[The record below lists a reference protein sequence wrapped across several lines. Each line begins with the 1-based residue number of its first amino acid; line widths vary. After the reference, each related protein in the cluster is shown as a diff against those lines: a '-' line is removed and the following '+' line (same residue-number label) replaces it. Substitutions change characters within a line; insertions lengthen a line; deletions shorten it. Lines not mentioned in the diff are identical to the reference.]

1 MGLTVHFS
9 HYNSGSRA
17 ADDDLWDLLN
27 DIEHSW
33 LHAWKGLLLGSPCSA
48 EDRQCIHEETA
59 ELGAELNKIANT
71 EVNQDK
77 LEVDKS
83 NLKGVYPVINK
94 YLPTVSQY

>member
-17 ADDDLWDLLN
+17 ADDDLRDLLN

-33 LHAWKGLLLGSPCSA
+33 LGAWKGILLGSPCSA
-48 EDRQCIHEETA
+48 EDRHCLHEETA
-59 ELGAELNKIANT
+59 ELAAQLNKIANT
-71 EVNQDK
+71 EVNRDK

-83 NLKGVYPVINK
+83 NLKGVYPVINN
-94 YLPTVSQY
+94 YLLTVSHY